1 MRHTEATW
9 GYGQEDHTRQLT
21 AKGNQQALDLGVW
34 LSDQR
39 HVPTQALV
47 SDATRTQQTF
57 EALNQKC
64 PVSKSKKLYLAE
76 PKNIILEIQK
86 VETDCL
92 LILAH
97 NPGIAE
103 LAAKITSPN
112 PSHHQ
117 FFNYPPGG
125 TLVLEYNGENYDNQV
140 VNFITPDD
148 LSL

>member
-1 MRHTEATW
+1 MRHTETTW

-21 AKGNQQALDLGVW
+21 TKGKRQALDLGVW
-34 LSDQR
+34 LSAQR
-39 HVPTQALV
+39 YAPTQALV

-64 PVSKSKKLYLAE
+64 PVLKSKKLYLAE

-97 NPGIAE
+97 NPGLAE

-125 TLVLEYNGENYDNQV
+125 TLVLEYNGENYGNQV